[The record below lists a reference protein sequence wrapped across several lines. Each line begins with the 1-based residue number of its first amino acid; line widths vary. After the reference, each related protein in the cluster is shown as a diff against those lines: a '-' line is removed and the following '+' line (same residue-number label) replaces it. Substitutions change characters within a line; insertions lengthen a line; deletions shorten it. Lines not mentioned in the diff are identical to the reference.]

1 MQVANAVA
9 LVSDS
14 QFTAQYDLDALDE
27 AGIYPNMGD
36 EDSKA
41 GLNYIL
47 PYFQDLKQFCQEA
60 VLRNQAV
67 LIYIQ

>member
-1 MQVANAVA
+1 M
-9 LVSDS
+9 
-14 QFTAQYDLDALDE
+14 
-27 AGIYPNMGD
+27 
-36 EDSKA
+36 
-41 GLNYIL
+41 